1 MKQLLIVSALLF
13 TLNVKAQE
21 PLDALRFSQTTHGG
35 TARAR
40 AIGGAITA
48 LGGDISTATVNPA
61 GLAFFRTSEFVFT
74 PDLSFGANKTNYLNN
89 NAKGKYTS
97 PDLSQAGLVFSRPG
111 SWNGNWRNYTF
122 GIGMNKTVNL
132 GNKIQLNGL
141 NNESSYSEKYL
152 EELINNNVTD
162 PNNAARNFPYG
173 ASLAFNTFLIDTI
186 AGPGS
191 SISGYRSLSTPQS
204 GVIQNQEISSKGN
217 INDMYFAASA
227 NYMDRLFVGGTI
239 VFSKIRFE
247 RTSVFRETDATKKL
261 NNFNYFQTTDF
272 LTSEGLGIGLKLGL
286 IVKPVDRLRVG
297 LSFHTPTLY
306 NMDDRYSTSISTDLE
321 GYQGSGVKTQS
332 SLDFNDGELGQYQY
346 NFTTPTRFM
355 AGISY
360 VLNEVEDVQQQKGFL
375 SADIEVINYGKA
387 SFEEPGS
394 VNGGNQGSSYL
405 QQVNTAISEQFRS
418 ALNFRAGGE
427 LKFKTFMTRLGF
439 NYLSNAYQLSD
450 LKAQQINLSGGIGYR
465 NMGFF
470 ADLTYVHQLKKDTLF
485 PYRLDNGFYT
495 PGMVRGGGNT
505 IALTLGFK
513 F

>member
-1 MKQLLIVSALLF
+1 MKQFLLLSAFQLTAF
-13 TLNVKAQE
+13 VYAQE
-21 PLDALRFSQTTHGG
+21 PIDALRFSQTTHGG

-40 AIGGAITA
+40 AIGGAIVA

-74 PDLSFGANKTNYLNN
+74 PDLSFGSNKTAYLNN
-89 NAKGKYTS
+89 TTKGKYTS

-111 SWNGNWRNYTF
+111 SWNGKWRNYTF

-132 GNKIQLNGL
+132 GNKIGRSGL

-191 SISGYRSLSTPQS
+191 SISGYRSLSTPQT
-204 GVIQNQEISSKGN
+204 GVQQEQTFESKGN
-217 INDMYFAASA
+217 INDLFFAASA
-227 NYMDRLFVGGTI
+227 NYLDKLFLGGTI

-247 RTSVFRETDATKKL
+247 RTATFKETDGTKKI
-261 NNFNYFQTTDF
+261 NNFNYFETTDF

-286 IVKPVDRLRVG
+286 IFKPVDRVRIG
-297 LSFHTPTLY
+297 MAFHTPTLY
-306 NMDDRYSTSISTDLE
+306 NMDDRYSSSISTDLE
-321 GYQGSGVKTQS
+321 GYQGGGVKTQS
-332 SLDFNDGELGQYQY
+332 SLDFNNGELGQYQY
-346 NFTTPTRFM
+346 NFTTPTRLM

-375 SADIEVINYGKA
+375 SADVEFINYGNAK
-387 SFEEPGS
+387 FEEPGS
-394 VNGGNQGSSYL
+394 VNNGNQGSSYL
-405 QQVNTAISEQFRS
+405 QQVNTAIADQFRS
-418 ALNFRAGGE
+418 AVNIRLGGE
-427 LKFKTFMTRLGF
+427 LKFNTFMTRLGF
-439 NYLSNAYQLSD
+439 NYMNNAYQLTD
-450 LKAQQINLSGGIGYR
+450 LKAQQMSLSGGLGYR

-470 ADLTYVHQLKKDTLF
+470 ADLTYMHQLKKDATF
-485 PYRLDNGFYT
+485 PYRLDNGFYA
-495 PGMVRGGGNT
+495 PGVIKGAGN
-505 IALTLGFK
+505 ILALTLGFK